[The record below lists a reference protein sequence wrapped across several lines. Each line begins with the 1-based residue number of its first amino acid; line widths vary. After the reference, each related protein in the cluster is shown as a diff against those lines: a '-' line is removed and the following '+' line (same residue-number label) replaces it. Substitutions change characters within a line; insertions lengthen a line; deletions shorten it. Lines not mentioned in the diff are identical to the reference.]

1 MVGAACVFLGSL
13 RTREPIMTIVRLAM
27 ALLFVTVLATGCA
40 YYYRVVDTSNGQVY
54 YTTDVAREPN
64 NVRFKD
70 ARTGKEMVIP
80 TANVQSITQ
89 DEYRAGLG
97 R

>member
-1 MVGAACVFLGSL
+1 
-13 RTREPIMTIVRLAM
+13 MTIVRLAM

-40 YYYRVVDTSNGQVY
+40 YYYRVVDTTNGQVY

-70 ARTGKEMVIP
+70 AKTGKEVVIP
-80 TANVQSITQ
+80 NANVQSINQ

>member
-1 MVGAACVFLGSL
+1 M
-13 RTREPIMTIVRLAM
+13 MIVRLAT

-40 YYYRVVDTSNGQVY
+40 YYYRVTDTSSGQVS
-54 YTTDVAREPN
+54 YTRDFAREPN

-70 ARTGKEMVIP
+70 ARTGREMAIP
-80 TANVQSITQ
+80 TAQVQPISE
-89 DEYRAGLG
+89 DEYRVGVG